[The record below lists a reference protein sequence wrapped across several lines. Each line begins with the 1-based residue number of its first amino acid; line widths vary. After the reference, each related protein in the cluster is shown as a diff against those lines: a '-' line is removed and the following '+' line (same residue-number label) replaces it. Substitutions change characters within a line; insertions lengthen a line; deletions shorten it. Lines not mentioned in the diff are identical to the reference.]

1 MRILAKDL
9 HAILYYNGAVSLT
22 FDCGLEIKEEL
33 QQLLDG
39 DYVIS
44 IDNPKKRSLSQNALL
59 WELIGQ
65 IGMKENG
72 NRTGD
77 TDIYVNILKM
87 AGVKVIPITIA
98 KDEYERFC
106 KTSDFRAV
114 SIVHEQP
121 NSTGRPFVTCYCY
134 VGSSKMDSAEMS
146 AVIDKAIEYANQV
159 GVDTDLFER
168 RFRECR

>member
-1 MRILAKDL
+1 MKILAKNL
-9 HAILYYNGAVSLT
+9 HPVLYWNGAVSLT
-22 FDCGLEIKEEL
+22 FDCGLQIKEEL
-33 QQLLDG
+33 QDLPDG

-72 NRTGD
+72 NRSSD
-77 TDIYVNILKM
+77 TEIYVNILKA
-87 AGVKVIPITIA
+87 AGVKVATVTIP
-98 KDEYERFC
+98 KDQYEHFC
-106 KTSDFRAV
+106 RTSDYRAV

-121 NSTGRPFVTCYCY
+121 NSNGRPFVTCYCY
-134 VGSSKMDSAEMS
+134 VGSSKMGSAEMS
-146 AVIDKAIEYANQV
+146 AVIDKAIEYAQQI
-159 GVDTDLFER
+159 GIDTDVFER